1 MGLFRTFAQQH
12 RRVFACRGCLRIVFS
27 QSKNRFS
34 LDQKFTLLRRQLSAC
49 YSEREA
55 HAVAL
60 RVLEDAFGVS
70 RTDVY
75 ADKVR
80 KFSSDDEYR
89 LQHISERLC
98 AGEPLQYVLGE
109 AEFCGLRFGVAPG
122 VLIPR
127 PETEELVA
135 WVEHHVSGACRIL
148 DAGTG
153 SGCIAV
159 SLALA
164 LPEARVQAWDVSPD
178 ALAVARA
185 NAGRLGAQVDFR
197 LCDMLTARPEECFD
211 VVVSNPPYV
220 CEHERSDMS
229 RQVLEHEPSLALFV
243 PDDDPMRFYRALAD
257 LSGQCLVSG
266 GLLAVEINEAYGVET
281 AELFR
286 RSGFVEVQTLCDFCD
301 KPRFVV
307 GRKGV

>member
-1 MGLFRTFAQQH
+1 M
-12 RRVFACRGCLRIVFS
+12 
-27 QSKNRFS
+27 
-34 LDQKFTLLRRQLSAC
+34 DPKFTSLRQQLATC
-49 YSEREA
+49 YPEREA

-80 KFSSDDEYR
+80 KFSSEEEQR
-89 LQHISERLC
+89 WQHIAERLS

-109 AEFCGLRFGVAPG
+109 AEFCGRSFGVAPG

-135 WVEHHVSGACRIL
+135 LVEQSVSGCCRIL

-164 LPEARVQAWDVSPD
+164 LPEAEVQAWDISPE
-178 ALAVARA
+178 ALSVAQG
-185 NAGRLGAQVDFR
+185 NAERWGAAVDFR
-197 LCDMLTARPEECFD
+197 LCDMLTATPDERFD

-220 CEHERSDMS
+220 CERERLDMTP
-229 RQVLEHEPSLALFV
+229 QVLEHEPGLALFV
-243 PDDDPMRFYRALAD
+243 PDDDPLRFYRALVG
-257 LSGQCLVSG
+257 LSVRCLNFG
-266 GLLAVEINEAYGVET
+266 GLLAVEINEAYGAET
-281 AELFR
+281 ADLFS
-286 RSGFVEVQTLCDFCD
+286 RSGLTEVQMLFDGFG
-301 KPRFVV
+301 KPRFVL
-307 GRKGV
+307 GRKG

>member
-1 MGLFRTFAQQH
+1 M
-12 RRVFACRGCLRIVFS
+12 
-27 QSKNRFS
+27 
-34 LDQKFTLLRRQLSAC
+34 DPKFTSLRQQLATC
-49 YSEREA
+49 YPEREA

-80 KFSSDDEYR
+80 KFSSEEELR
-89 LQHISERLC
+89 WQHIAERLS

-109 AEFCGLRFGVAPG
+109 AEFCGRSFRVAPG

-135 WVEHHVSGACRIL
+135 LVEQSVSGRSRIL

-164 LPEARVQAWDVSPD
+164 LPEAEVQAWDISPE
-178 ALAVARA
+178 ALSLAQG
-185 NAGRLGAQVDFR
+185 NAERWGAAVDFR
-197 LCDMLTARPEECFD
+197 LCDMLTATPDERFD

-220 CEHERSDMS
+220 CERERLDMTP
-229 RQVLEHEPSLALFV
+229 QVLEHEPGLALFV
-243 PDDDPMRFYRALAD
+243 PDDDPLRFYRALVG
-257 LSGQCLVSG
+257 LSVRCLNSG
-266 GLLAVEINEAYGVET
+266 GLLAVEINEAYSAET
-281 AELFR
+281 ADLFSH
-286 RSGFVEVQTLCDFCD
+286 SGLTEVQMLFDGFG
-301 KPRFVV
+301 KPRFVL
-307 GRKGV
+307 GRKG

>member
-1 MGLFRTFAQQH
+1 M
-12 RRVFACRGCLRIVFS
+12 
-27 QSKNRFS
+27 
-34 LDQKFTLLRRQLSAC
+34 DPKFTSLRQQLATC
-49 YSEREA
+49 YPEREA

-80 KFSSDDEYR
+80 KFSSEEEQR
-89 LQHISERLC
+89 WQHIAARLS

-109 AEFCGLRFGVAPG
+109 AEFCGRSFGVAPG

-135 WVEHHVSGACRIL
+135 LVEQSVSGRCRIL

-164 LPEARVQAWDVSPD
+164 LPEAEVQAWDISPK
-178 ALAVARA
+178 ALSVAQG
-185 NAGRLGAQVDFR
+185 NAERWGAAVDFR
-197 LCDMLTARPEECFD
+197 LCDMLTATPDERFD

-220 CEHERSDMS
+220 CERERLDMTP
-229 RQVLEHEPSLALFV
+229 QVLEHEPGLALFV
-243 PDDDPMRFYRALAD
+243 PDDDPLRFYRALVG
-257 LSGQCLVSG
+257 LSVRCLNSG
-266 GLLAVEINEAYGVET
+266 GLLAVEINEAYGAET
-281 AELFR
+281 ADLFS
-286 RSGFVEVQTLCDFCD
+286 RSGLTEVQILFDGFG
-301 KPRFVV
+301 KPRFVL
-307 GRKGV
+307 GRKG

>member
-1 MGLFRTFAQQH
+1 M
-12 RRVFACRGCLRIVFS
+12 
-27 QSKNRFS
+27 
-34 LDQKFTLLRRQLSAC
+34 DPKFTSLRQQLATC
-49 YSEREA
+49 YPEREA

-80 KFSSDDEYR
+80 KFSSEEEQR
-89 LQHISERLC
+89 WQHIAERLS

-109 AEFCGLRFGVAPG
+109 AEFCGRSFGVAPG

-135 WVEHHVSGACRIL
+135 LVEQSVSGCCRIL

-164 LPEARVQAWDVSPD
+164 LPEAEVQAWDISPE
-178 ALAVARA
+178 ALSVAQG
-185 NAGRLGAQVDFR
+185 NAERWGAAVDFR
-197 LCDMLTARPEECFD
+197 LCDMLTATPDERFD

-220 CEHERSDMS
+220 CERERLDMTP
-229 RQVLEHEPSLALFV
+229 QVLEYEPGLALFV
-243 PDDDPMRFYRALAD
+243 PDDDPLRFYRALVG
-257 LSGQCLVSG
+257 LSVRCLNSG
-266 GLLAVEINEAYGVET
+266 GLLAVEINEAYGAET
-281 AELFR
+281 ADLFS
-286 RSGFVEVQTLCDFCD
+286 RSGLTEVQILFDGFG
-301 KPRFVV
+301 KPRFVM
-307 GRKGV
+307 GRKG

>member
-1 MGLFRTFAQQH
+1 M
-12 RRVFACRGCLRIVFS
+12 
-27 QSKNRFS
+27 
-34 LDQKFTLLRRQLSAC
+34 DPKFTSLRQQLATC
-49 YSEREA
+49 YPGREA

-80 KFSSDDEYR
+80 KFSSEEEQR
-89 LQHISERLC
+89 WQHIAERLS

-109 AEFCGLRFGVAPG
+109 AEFCGRSFGVAPG

-135 WVEHHVSGACRIL
+135 LVEQSVSGHCRIL

-164 LPEARVQAWDVSPD
+164 LPEAEVQAWDISPE
-178 ALAVARA
+178 ALSVAQG
-185 NAGRLGAQVDFR
+185 NAERWGAAVDFR
-197 LCDMLTARPEECFD
+197 LCDMLTATPDERFD

-220 CEHERSDMS
+220 CERERLDMTP
-229 RQVLEHEPSLALFV
+229 QVLEHEPGLALFV
-243 PDDDPMRFYRALAD
+243 PDDDPLRFYRALVG
-257 LSGQCLVSG
+257 LSVRCLNSG
-266 GLLAVEINEAYGVET
+266 GLLAVEINEAYGAET
-281 AELFR
+281 ANLFS
-286 RSGFVEVQTLCDFCD
+286 RSGLTEVQMLFDSFG
-301 KPRFVV
+301 KPRFVL
-307 GRKGV
+307 GRKG

>member
-1 MGLFRTFAQQH
+1 M
-12 RRVFACRGCLRIVFS
+12 
-27 QSKNRFS
+27 
-34 LDQKFTLLRRQLSAC
+34 DPKFTSLRQQLATC
-49 YSEREA
+49 YPEREA

-80 KFSSDDEYR
+80 KFSSEEEQR
-89 LQHISERLC
+89 WQHIAERLS

-109 AEFCGLRFGVAPG
+109 AEFCGRSFRVAPG

-135 WVEHHVSGACRIL
+135 LVEQSVSGRSRIL

-164 LPEARVQAWDVSPD
+164 LPEAEVQAWDISPE
-178 ALAVARA
+178 ALSLAQG
-185 NAGRLGAQVDFR
+185 NAERWGAAVDFR
-197 LCDMLTARPEECFD
+197 LCDMLTATPDERFD

-220 CEHERSDMS
+220 CERERLDMTP
-229 RQVLEHEPSLALFV
+229 QVLEHEPGLALFV
-243 PDDDPMRFYRALAD
+243 PDDDPLRFYRALVG
-257 LSGQCLVSG
+257 LSVRCLNSG
-266 GLLAVEINEAYGVET
+266 GLLAVEINEAYGAET
-281 AELFR
+281 ANLFS
-286 RSGFVEVQTLCDFCD
+286 RSGLTEVQMLFDSFG
-301 KPRFVV
+301 KPRFVL
-307 GRKGV
+307 GRKG

>member
-1 MGLFRTFAQQH
+1 MDR
-12 RRVFACRGCLRIVFS
+12 
-27 QSKNRFS
+27 
-34 LDQKFTLLRRQLSAC
+34 KFTSLRQQLATCSP
-49 YSEREA
+49 EREA

-60 RVLEDAFGVS
+60 RGLEDAFGVS

-80 KFSSDDEYR
+80 KFSLEEEQR
-89 LQHISERLC
+89 WQHIAERLS

-109 AEFCGLRFGVAPG
+109 AEFCGRSFGVAPG

-135 WVEHHVSGACRIL
+135 LVGRAVSGRCRIL

-164 LPEARVQAWDVSPD
+164 LPEAEVQAWDISPE
-178 ALAVARA
+178 ALSVAQG
-185 NAGRLGAQVDFR
+185 NAERWGAAVDFR
-197 LCDMLTARPEECFD
+197 LCDMLTATPDERFD

-220 CEHERSDMS
+220 CERERLDMTP
-229 RQVLEHEPSLALFV
+229 QVLEHEPSLALFV
-243 PDDDPMRFYRALAD
+243 PDDDPLRFYRALAA
-257 LSGQCLVSG
+257 LACRCLNPG

-281 AELFR
+281 AALFSH
-286 RSGFVEVQTLCDFCD
+286 SGLVEVQTVSDVFG

-307 GRKGV
+307 GKRAKN

>member
-1 MGLFRTFAQQH
+1 MDR
-12 RRVFACRGCLRIVFS
+12 
-27 QSKNRFS
+27 
-34 LDQKFTLLRRQLSAC
+34 KFTSLRQQLATC
-49 YSEREA
+49 YPEREA

-80 KFSSDDEYR
+80 KFSSEEEQR
-89 LQHISERLC
+89 WQHIAERLS

-109 AEFCGLRFGVAPG
+109 AEFCGRSFEVAPG

-135 WVEHHVSGACRIL
+135 LVGRAVSGHCRIL

-164 LPEARVQAWDVSPD
+164 LPEAEVQAWDISPE
-178 ALAVARA
+178 ALSVAQG
-185 NAGRLGAQVDFR
+185 NAERWGAAVDFR
-197 LCDMLTARPEECFD
+197 LCDMLTATPDERFD

-220 CEHERSDMS
+220 CERERLDMTP
-229 RQVLEHEPSLALFV
+229 QVLEHEPGLALFV
-243 PDDDPMRFYRALAD
+243 PDDDPLRFYRALAG
-257 LSGQCLVSG
+257 LSVRCLNSG
-266 GLLAVEINEAYGVET
+266 GLLAVEINEAYGAET
-281 AELFR
+281 ADLFS
-286 RSGFVEVQTLCDFCD
+286 RSGLTEVQMLFDGFG
-301 KPRFVV
+301 KPRFVL
-307 GRKGV
+307 GRKG

>member
-1 MGLFRTFAQQH
+1 M
-12 RRVFACRGCLRIVFS
+12 
-27 QSKNRFS
+27 
-34 LDQKFTLLRRQLSAC
+34 DPKFTSLRQQLATC
-49 YSEREA
+49 YPEREA

-75 ADKVR
+75 ADKVK
-80 KFSSDDEYR
+80 KFSSEEEQR
-89 LQHISERLC
+89 WQHIAERLS

-109 AEFCGLRFGVAPG
+109 AEFCGRSFRVAPG

-135 WVEHHVSGACRIL
+135 LVEQSVSGRCRIL

-164 LPEARVQAWDVSPD
+164 LPEAEVQAWDISPE
-178 ALAVARA
+178 ALSVAQG
-185 NAGRLGAQVDFR
+185 NAERWGAAVDFR
-197 LCDMLTARPEECFD
+197 LCDMLTATPDERFD

-220 CEHERSDMS
+220 CERERLDMT
-229 RQVLEHEPSLALFV
+229 RQVLEHEPGLALFV
-243 PDDDPMRFYRALAD
+243 PDDDPLRFYRALVG
-257 LSGQCLVSG
+257 LSARCLNSG
-266 GLLAVEINEAYGVET
+266 GLLAVEINEAYGAET
-281 AELFR
+281 ADLFS
-286 RSGFVEVQTLCDFCD
+286 RSGLTEVQMLFDGLG
-301 KPRFVV
+301 KPRFVL
-307 GRKGV
+307 GRKG

>member
-1 MGLFRTFAQQH
+1 M
-12 RRVFACRGCLRIVFS
+12 
-27 QSKNRFS
+27 
-34 LDQKFTLLRRQLSAC
+34 DPKFTSLRQLLATC
-49 YSEREA
+49 YPEREA

-80 KFSSDDEYR
+80 KFSSEEEQR
-89 LQHISERLC
+89 WQHIADRLS

-109 AEFCGLRFGVAPG
+109 AEFCGRSFGVAPG

-135 WVEHHVSGACRIL
+135 LVEQSVSGCCRIL

-164 LPEARVQAWDVSPD
+164 LPEAEVQAWDISPE
-178 ALAVARA
+178 ALSVAQG
-185 NAGRLGAQVDFR
+185 NAERWGAAVDFR
-197 LCDMLTARPEECFD
+197 LCDMLTATPDERFD

-220 CEHERSDMS
+220 CERERLDMTP
-229 RQVLEHEPSLALFV
+229 QVLEHEPGLALFV
-243 PDDDPMRFYRALAD
+243 PDDDPLRFYRALVG
-257 LSGQCLVSG
+257 LSVRCLNSG
-266 GLLAVEINEAYGVET
+266 GLLAVEINEAYGAET
-281 AELFR
+281 ADLFS
-286 RSGFVEVQTLCDFCD
+286 RSGLTEVQMLFDGFG
-301 KPRFVV
+301 KPRFVL
-307 GRKGV
+307 GRKG

>member
-1 MGLFRTFAQQH
+1 M
-12 RRVFACRGCLRIVFS
+12 
-27 QSKNRFS
+27 
-34 LDQKFTLLRRQLSAC
+34 DPKFTSLRQQLATC
-49 YSEREA
+49 YPEREA

-80 KFSSDDEYR
+80 KFSSEEEQR
-89 LQHISERLC
+89 WQHIAERLS

-109 AEFCGLRFGVAPG
+109 AEFCGRSFGVAPG

-127 PETEELVA
+127 PETEELMA
-135 WVEHHVSGACRIL
+135 LVEQSVSGRCRIL

-164 LPEARVQAWDVSPD
+164 LPEAEVQAWDISPE
-178 ALAVARA
+178 ALSVAQG
-185 NAGRLGAQVDFR
+185 NAERWGAAVDFR
-197 LCDMLTARPEECFD
+197 LCDMLTAAPDERFD

-220 CEHERSDMS
+220 CERERFDMTP
-229 RQVLEHEPSLALFV
+229 QVLEHEPALALFV
-243 PDDDPMRFYRALAD
+243 PDDDPLRFYRALVG
-257 LSGQCLVSG
+257 LSVRCLNSG
-266 GLLAVEINEAYGVET
+266 GLLAVEINEAYGAET
-281 AELFR
+281 ADLFS
-286 RSGFVEVQTLCDFCD
+286 RSGLTEVQILFDGFG
-301 KPRFVV
+301 KPRFVL
-307 GRKGV
+307 GRKG

>member
-1 MGLFRTFAQQH
+1 M
-12 RRVFACRGCLRIVFS
+12 
-27 QSKNRFS
+27 
-34 LDQKFTLLRRQLSAC
+34 DPKFTSLRQQLATC
-49 YSEREA
+49 YPEREA

-80 KFSSDDEYR
+80 KFSSEEEQR
-89 LQHISERLC
+89 WQHIANRLC

-109 AEFCGLRFGVAPG
+109 AEFCGRSFGVAPG

-135 WVEHHVSGACRIL
+135 LVGRVVSGRCRIL

-164 LPEARVQAWDVSPD
+164 LPEAEVQAWDISPE
-178 ALAVARA
+178 ALSVAQG
-185 NAGRLGAQVDFR
+185 NAERWGTAVDFR
-197 LCDMLTARPEECFD
+197 LCDMLTATPDEHFD

-220 CEHERSDMS
+220 CERERLGMTP
-229 RQVLEHEPSLALFV
+229 QVLDHEPALALFV
-243 PDDDPMRFYRALAD
+243 PDDDPLRFYRALAA
-257 LSGQCLVSG
+257 LACRCLNPG

-281 AELFR
+281 AALFSH
-286 RSGFVEVQTLCDFCD
+286 SGLVGVQTVSDVFG

-307 GRKGV
+307 GKRAKN

>member
-1 MGLFRTFAQQH
+1 M
-12 RRVFACRGCLRIVFS
+12 
-27 QSKNRFS
+27 
-34 LDQKFTLLRRQLSAC
+34 DPKFTSLRQQLATC
-49 YSEREA
+49 YPEREA

-80 KFSSDDEYR
+80 KFSSEEEQR
-89 LQHISERLC
+89 WQHIAERLS

-109 AEFCGLRFGVAPG
+109 AEFCGRSFGVAPG

-135 WVEHHVSGACRIL
+135 LVEQSVSGRCRIL

-164 LPEARVQAWDVSPD
+164 LPGAEVQAWDISPE
-178 ALAVARA
+178 ALSVAQGNAERWGAAVA
-185 NAGRLGAQVDFR
+185 FR
-197 LCDMLTARPEECFD
+197 LCNMLTATPDERFD

-220 CEHERSDMS
+220 CERERLDMTP
-229 RQVLEHEPSLALFV
+229 QVLEHEPGLALFV
-243 PDDDPMRFYRALAD
+243 PDDDPLRFYRALVG
-257 LSGQCLVSG
+257 LSVRCLNSG
-266 GLLAVEINEAYGVET
+266 GLLAVEINEAYGAET
-281 AELFR
+281 ADLFS
-286 RSGFVEVQTLCDFCD
+286 RSGLTEVQMLFDGFG
-301 KPRFVV
+301 KPRFVL
-307 GRKGV
+307 GRKG

>member
-1 MGLFRTFAQQH
+1 M
-12 RRVFACRGCLRIVFS
+12 
-27 QSKNRFS
+27 
-34 LDQKFTLLRRQLSAC
+34 DPKFTSLRQQLATC
-49 YSEREA
+49 YPEREA

-80 KFSSDDEYR
+80 KFSSEEEQR
-89 LQHISERLC
+89 WQHIAERLS

-109 AEFCGLRFGVAPG
+109 AEFCGRSFGVAPG

-135 WVEHHVSGACRIL
+135 LVEQSVSGHCRIL

-164 LPEARVQAWDVSPD
+164 LPEAEVQAWDISPE
-178 ALAVARA
+178 ALSVAQG
-185 NAGRLGAQVDFR
+185 NAERWGAAVDFR
-197 LCDMLTARPEECFD
+197 LCDMLTATPDERFD

-220 CEHERSDMS
+220 CERERLDMTP
-229 RQVLEHEPSLALFV
+229 QVLEHEPGLALFV
-243 PDDDPMRFYRALAD
+243 PDDDPLRFYRALVG
-257 LSGQCLVSG
+257 LSVRCLNSG
-266 GLLAVEINEAYGVET
+266 GLLAVEINEAYGAET
-281 AELFR
+281 VDLFS
-286 RSGFVEVQTLCDFCD
+286 RSGLTEVQMLFDGFG
-301 KPRFVV
+301 KPRFVL
-307 GRKGV
+307 GRKG

>member
-1 MGLFRTFAQQH
+1 M
-12 RRVFACRGCLRIVFS
+12 
-27 QSKNRFS
+27 
-34 LDQKFTLLRRQLSAC
+34 DPKFTSLRQQLATC
-49 YSEREA
+49 YPEREA

-80 KFSSDDEYR
+80 KFSSEEEQR
-89 LQHISERLC
+89 WQHIAERLS

-109 AEFCGLRFGVAPG
+109 AEFCGRSFGVAPG

-135 WVEHHVSGACRIL
+135 LVEQSVSGHCRIL

-164 LPEARVQAWDVSPD
+164 LPEAEVQAWDISPE
-178 ALAVARA
+178 ALSVAQG
-185 NAGRLGAQVDFR
+185 NAERWGAAVDFR
-197 LCDMLTARPEECFD
+197 LCDMLTATPDERFD

-220 CEHERSDMS
+220 CERERLDMTP
-229 RQVLEHEPSLALFV
+229 QVLEHEPGLALFV
-243 PDDDPMRFYRALAD
+243 PDDDPLRFYRALVG
-257 LSGQCLVSG
+257 LSVRCLNSG
-266 GLLAVEINEAYGVET
+266 GLLAVEINEAYGAET
-281 AELFR
+281 ADLFS
-286 RSGFVEVQTLCDFCD
+286 RSGLTEVQILFDGFG
-301 KPRFVV
+301 KPRFVL
-307 GRKGV
+307 GRKG

>member
-1 MGLFRTFAQQH
+1 M
-12 RRVFACRGCLRIVFS
+12 
-27 QSKNRFS
+27 
-34 LDQKFTLLRRQLSAC
+34 DPKFTSLRQQLATC
-49 YSEREA
+49 YPEREA

-80 KFSSDDEYR
+80 KFSSEEELR
-89 LQHISERLC
+89 WQHIAERLST
-98 AGEPLQYVLGE
+98 GEPLQYVLGE
-109 AEFCGLRFGVAPG
+109 AEFCGRSFGVAPG

-135 WVEHHVSGACRIL
+135 LVEQSVSGRSRIL

-164 LPEARVQAWDVSPD
+164 LPEAEVQAWDISPE
-178 ALAVARA
+178 ALSVAQG
-185 NAGRLGAQVDFR
+185 NAERWGAAVDFR
-197 LCDMLTARPEECFD
+197 LCDMLTATPDERFD

-220 CEHERSDMS
+220 CERERLDMT
-229 RQVLEHEPSLALFV
+229 RQVLEHEPGLALFV
-243 PDDDPMRFYRALAD
+243 PDDDPLRFYRALVG
-257 LSGQCLVSG
+257 LSVRCLNSG
-266 GLLAVEINEAYGVET
+266 GLLAVEINEAYGAET
-281 AELFR
+281 ADLFS
-286 RSGFVEVQTLCDFCD
+286 RSGLTEVQMLFDGFG
-301 KPRFVV
+301 KPRFVL
-307 GRKGV
+307 GRKG

>member
-1 MGLFRTFAQQH
+1 M
-12 RRVFACRGCLRIVFS
+12 
-27 QSKNRFS
+27 
-34 LDQKFTLLRRQLSAC
+34 DPKFTSLRQQLATC
-49 YSEREA
+49 YPEREA

-80 KFSSDDEYR
+80 KFSSEEEQR
-89 LQHISERLC
+89 WQHIAERLS

-109 AEFCGLRFGVAPG
+109 AEFCGRSFGVAPG

-127 PETEELVA
+127 PAAEELVA
-135 WVEHHVSGACRIL
+135 LVEQSVSGRCRIL

-164 LPEARVQAWDVSPD
+164 LPEAEVQAWDISPE
-178 ALAVARA
+178 ALSVAQG
-185 NAGRLGAQVDFR
+185 NAERWGAAVDFR
-197 LCDMLTARPEECFD
+197 LCDMLIATPDERFD

-220 CEHERSDMS
+220 CERERLDMT
-229 RQVLEHEPSLALFV
+229 RQVLEHEPGLALFV
-243 PDDDPMRFYRALAD
+243 PDDDPLRFYRALVG
-257 LSGQCLVSG
+257 LSVRCLNSG
-266 GLLAVEINEAYGVET
+266 GLLAVEINEAYGAET
-281 AELFR
+281 ADLFS
-286 RSGFVEVQTLCDFCD
+286 RSGLTEVQMLFDGFG
-301 KPRFVV
+301 KPRFVL
-307 GRKGV
+307 GRKG

>member
-1 MGLFRTFAQQH
+1 MDR
-12 RRVFACRGCLRIVFS
+12 
-27 QSKNRFS
+27 
-34 LDQKFTLLRRQLSAC
+34 KFTSLRQQLATC
-49 YSEREA
+49 YPEREA

-80 KFSSDDEYR
+80 KFSLEEEQR
-89 LQHISERLC
+89 WQHIAERLS

-109 AEFCGLRFGVAPG
+109 AEFCGRSFGVAPG

-135 WVEHHVSGACRIL
+135 LVGRAVSGRCRIL

-164 LPEARVQAWDVSPD
+164 LPEAEVQAWDISPE
-178 ALAVARA
+178 ALSVAQG
-185 NAGRLGAQVDFR
+185 NAERWGAAVDFR
-197 LCDMLTARPEECFD
+197 LCDMLTATPDERFD

-220 CEHERSDMS
+220 CERERLDMTP
-229 RQVLEHEPSLALFV
+229 QVLEHEPSLALFV
-243 PDDDPMRFYRALAD
+243 PDDDPLRFYRALAA
-257 LSGQCLVSG
+257 LACRCLNPG

-281 AELFR
+281 AALFSH
-286 RSGFVEVQTLCDFCD
+286 SGLVEVQTVSDVFG

-307 GRKGV
+307 GKRAKN

>member
-1 MGLFRTFAQQH
+1 M
-12 RRVFACRGCLRIVFS
+12 
-27 QSKNRFS
+27 
-34 LDQKFTLLRRQLSAC
+34 DPKFTSLRQQLATC
-49 YSEREA
+49 YPEREA

-80 KFSSDDEYR
+80 KFSSEEEQR
-89 LQHISERLC
+89 WQHIAERLC

-109 AEFCGLRFGVAPG
+109 AEFCGRSFGVAPG

-135 WVEHHVSGACRIL
+135 LVEQSVSGHCRIL

-164 LPEARVQAWDVSPD
+164 LPEAEVQAWDISPE
-178 ALAVARA
+178 ALSVAQG
-185 NAGRLGAQVDFR
+185 NAERWGAAVDFR
-197 LCDMLTARPEECFD
+197 LCDMLTATPDERFD

-220 CEHERSDMS
+220 CERERLDMTP
-229 RQVLEHEPSLALFV
+229 QVLEHEPGLALFV
-243 PDDDPMRFYRALAD
+243 LDDDPLRFYRALVG
-257 LSGQCLVSG
+257 LSVRCLNSG
-266 GLLAVEINEAYGVET
+266 GLLAVEINEAYGAET
-281 AELFR
+281 ADLFS
-286 RSGFVEVQTLCDFCD
+286 RSGLTEVQMLFDGFG
-301 KPRFVV
+301 KPRFVL
-307 GRKGV
+307 GRKG